1 MSPVAVFAIA
11 SADTLCCSRERRRER
26 NSAISALNRNE
37 TIQGRVHIA
46 ACRFRSSLLPR
57 GPTLDR
63 ASHSRAWRS
72 SNWGRRPRWGWE
84 NVICNMAS
92 MAVRMPV
99 VHLDLYIIKDKRPI
113 EWRTGDLERLI
124 EARLNNGGRPLVV
137 EGILLLQALNPIR
150 RTPSKLFFVELEGTG
165 GSYSLANELSNYIDQ
180 YRPQKS
186 AYILKWAYSNK

>member
-1 MSPVAVFAIA
+1 MGGRLLEGRLLDGAGKTSFA
-11 SADTLCCSRERRRER
+11 TWL
-26 NSAISALNRNE
+26 
-37 TIQGRVHIA
+37 
-46 ACRFRSSLLPR
+46 
-57 GPTLDR
+57 
-63 ASHSRAWRS
+63 AWQF
-72 SNWGRRPRWGWE
+72 G
-84 NVICNMAS
+84 
-92 MAVRMPV
+92 MPV

-150 RTPSKLFFVELEGTG
+150 RTPSKLLFVELEGNG